1 MIPTPSPSPDPT
13 GFGGLAT
20 SPKAAVIFVIVV
32 IAMIVYAAVS
42 GTKDGGAGD
51 GWR

>member
-1 MIPTPSPSPDPT
+1 MNSPSPSPDPT

-20 SPKAAVIFVIVV
+20 SPKAALIFMIVV
-32 IAMIVYAAVS
+32 VAMIVYAAVS
-42 GTKDGGAGD
+42 GRNDGGSGD